1 VTRWSWA
8 SAIVLAVGAVVTV
21 GVDFQR
27 SMPLRA
33 PLDQVV
39 PARIAGYHGTDL
51 TLSDEERSS
60 VGVTNY
66 LMRTFGSAA
75 APAFSVYVGYYA
87 RQMQGRAIHS
97 PKNCLPGAGWE
108 MLLARTAD
116 ITTASGVVRVNRYL
130 IRKGAERALVLYWYQ
145 GRGRVEPN
153 EYRVK
158 WNLLQDAA
166 LRGRTEE
173 ALVRIV
179 VTVAAAEDPAFD
191 LGARVVQVV
200 VPALTRALPA

>member
-1 VTRWSWA
+1 
-8 SAIVLAVGAVVTV
+8 VLAVGAVVTV
-21 GVDFQR
+21 GVDLQR
-27 SMPLRA
+27 AMPLRA
-33 PLDQVV
+33 PLDQAV
-39 PARIAGYHGTDL
+39 PITIAGYHGTDL
-51 TLSDEERSS
+51 ALSDEERRA

-87 RQMQGRAIHS
+87 RQTQGRAIHS

-173 ALVRIV
+173 ALVRILVPVTAGEDTAFATATHV
-179 VTVAAAEDPAFD
+179 VRS
-191 LGARVVQVV
+191 LI
-200 VPALTRALPA
+200 PALERALPAS